1 MKNIVIA
8 LPKLPVSMGYRD
20 YSFLALREA
29 VLLSAGGEY
38 APT

>member
-1 MKNIVIA
+1 MKNIAIA

-20 YSFLALREA
+20 YSLLALQED

-38 APT
+38 ATS